1 MIISLQTCK
10 DSDLTL
16 REESILN
23 SCLRFYNQE
32 EEILDRLFEILKRTC
47 NYSLRLVDWLCTNY
61 SKRHQIIITY
71 NDMPI
76 NIHSDYCRYLNA
88 FNKKYFDPF
97 SRRKRIIIKIDSDT
111 IITTIGQ
118 LNFFR
123 WWLQR
128 DLHAYIIEHKNNIE
142 TDMRNIE
149 SAKKTMTHQF
159 SAISGPHQPS
169 SSLTIQTAS
178 SSFICKGQFTLF
190 N

>member
-1 MIISLQTCK
+1 MIISLQQSK
-10 DSDLTL
+10 DTELTL

-23 SCLRFYNQE
+23 SCVRFYNQE
-32 EEILDRLFEILKRTC
+32 QEILKKLFEILKRRC

-71 NDMPI
+71 KEMPI
-76 NIHSDYCRYLNA
+76 NIHFDYCRYLNA

-97 SRRKRIIIKIDSDT
+97 SRRKRIIINIDSEI

-118 LNFFR
+118 INFFR

-128 DLHAYIIEHKNNIE
+128 DLHSYIIEHKTSIE
-142 TDMRNIE
+142 NDMRNVE
-149 SAKKTMTHQF
+149 SMKKEITHQF
-159 SAISGPHQPS
+159 SATSDPLHSS
-169 SSLTIQTAS
+169 SSLVIQSAS

-190 N
+190 T